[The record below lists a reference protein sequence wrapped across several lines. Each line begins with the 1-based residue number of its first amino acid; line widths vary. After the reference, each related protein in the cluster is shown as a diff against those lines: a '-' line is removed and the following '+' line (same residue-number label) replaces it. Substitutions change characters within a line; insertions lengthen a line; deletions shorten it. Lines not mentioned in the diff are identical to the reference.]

1 MLKSE
6 LTSAC
11 LTCVNEGLPF
21 TVECDAS
28 NHTLAASLNQ
38 GGRPI
43 AFHSRTLSPSER
55 RYSAVEKEA
64 AAIIDAIRKWSHFLF
79 SKRFQLITD
88 QRAVSFLFNPQRL
101 GKIKNTKIQL
111 WRTEL
116 GNFDYNIVHRPGKQN
131 IVLDTLSRVC
141 SVMYNGLNL
150 VEIHKVLGHP
160 GVTRLS
166 HFVKTKNLPF
176 SVEDVKKVCSNCQ
189 ICAEIKPRFFRKPVE
204 TLVKAMHPWGKIEC
218 RLQRSV
224 AR

>member
-11 LTCVNEGLPF
+11 LTCVNKGLPF
-21 TVECDAS
+21 KVERDAS
-28 NHTLAASLNQ
+28 SHTLVASLNQ

-43 AFHSRTLSPSER
+43 AFQSRTLSPSER
-55 RYSAVEKEA
+55 RYSAVEKEP
-64 AAIIDAIRKWSHFLF
+64 AAIIDAVRKWSHFLS
-79 SKRFQLITD
+79 SKRFQLIND

-116 GNFDYNIVHRPGKQN
+116 GNFDCNIVHRPGKQN
-131 IVLDTLSRVC
+131 IVPDTLSRVC

-150 VEIHKVLGHP
+150 VEIHKVLRHP

-176 SVEDVKKVCSNCQ
+176 SVEDVKK
-189 ICAEIKPRFFRKPVE
+189 PVE
-204 TLVKAMHPWGKIEC
+204 TLVKAMHPWE
-218 RLQRSV
+218 RLSV
-224 AR
+224 DFKDLNK